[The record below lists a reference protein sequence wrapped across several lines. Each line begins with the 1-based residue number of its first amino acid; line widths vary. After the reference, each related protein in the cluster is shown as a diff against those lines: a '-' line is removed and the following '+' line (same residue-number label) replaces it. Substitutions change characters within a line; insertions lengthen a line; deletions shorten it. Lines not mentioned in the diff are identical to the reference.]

1 MSIVRVPPVLRN
13 QTGGAKEVQAD
24 GATVGEVLVQLTD
37 RHPGL
42 RSHLFDNGTLQ
53 RFVNVYLNDQDI
65 QYLQKLD
72 TPVGPNDT
80 VIILPAMAGGSGT
93 THGCIPR

>member
-1 MSIVRVPPVLRN
+1 MSTVRVPPVLRK

-24 GATVGEVLVQLTD
+24 GETVGAVLLDLAERYPELKDQLFQD
-37 RHPGL
+37 G
-42 RSHLFDNGTLQ
+42 NLQ

-72 TPVGPNDT
+72 TPAGSADT
-80 VIILPAMAGGSGT
+80 LIILPAMAGG
-93 THGCIPR
+93 